1 MKEKSPKLTRR
12 QLLQCLGSGLVLGR
26 AGDSRALAAMI
37 ERAYEEVPPGRVDM
51 GHRRL
56 GQTDMELS
64 PVGLGGLLAHYE
76 GVLGHPA
83 PEEKRRIY
91 LRAAELGINLFD
103 MGYGDEVHIPEELKG
118 NREDIHFSLKT
129 GRGGGAPRVADLE
142 GEVDRHLRN
151 LNRDRI
157 DILRL
162 HRYAYVGS
170 ARLAE
175 KIAALKQAGK
185 VGSVCL
191 IRHYLRDQLVY
202 AERGSEPE
210 SDVDLV
216 IYNYVSRWQEPG
228 MEQAARAGKGVLV
241 MKALGGQQL
250 SWEHKLQTDWTQ
262 AGEETVGRLA
272 VRNISGEELKLVHSF
287 VAGPWHELA
296 ETGEAVPRTD
306 TALKWVLKNQNVSS
320 VLVAVASVDELEQ
333 VLGLRRPPPTTAV
346 RPASWGA
353 VKSLSK

>member
-1 MKEKSPKLTRR
+1 MKGNSPKLTRR
-12 QLLQCLGSGLVLGR
+12 QLLQCLGSGLVLGS
-26 AGDSRALAAMI
+26 AGDSRALTAMV
-37 ERAYEEVPPGRVDM
+37 ERAYEEVPSGRVEM

-56 GQTDMELS
+56 GQTDMNLS

-76 GVLGHPA
+76 GVLGHPQ

-118 NREDIHFSLKT
+118 NREDIHFSLKS
-129 GRGGGAPRVADLE
+129 GKGGGAPRATDLE

-151 LNRDRI
+151 LNRDWI

-162 HRYAYVGS
+162 HHYAYAGS
-170 ARLAE
+170 ALLAE

-185 VGSVCL
+185 IRSVCL
-191 IRHYLRDQLVY
+191 IRHYRQDQLVY
-202 AERGSEPE
+202 ADRGSEPE
-210 SDVDLV
+210 ADVDLV

-228 MEQAARAGKGVLV
+228 IEQAAQAGKGVLV

-262 AGEETVGRLA
+262 AGEQTVERLA
-272 VRNISGEELKLVHSF
+272 VRSLKGEELTLVHSF
-287 VAGPWHELA
+287 VSGPWHQLA
-296 ETGEAVPRTD
+296 EKGEQVPRTD
-306 TALKWVLKNQNVSS
+306 AALKWVLKNQNVSS
-320 VLVAVASVDELEQ
+320 VLVAVASVEELEQ
-333 VLGLRRPPPTTAV
+333 VLGMRRPPPTTAV
-346 RPASWGA
+346 SPATWGA